1 VFAEDFAGVLVDD
14 GDGVGV
20 DEDGHGLTFVGCAD
34 AEVVHAA
41 GAVEA
46 DFAEAVDV
54 VIADSHRAGPGRRAA
69 QCPRRPT
76 PALDDHRQFRLDDPA
91 RRPPAPSE
99 AASSHDLSS
108 RSRVRWLLVRVG
120 MNGAECLLR
129 FHSSEDHDV
138 DRDHPEGGA
147 RGRKR

>member
-1 VFAEDFAGVLVDD
+1 MVWLLRTSPVSWWMTVTVSASMRMVTGEPAW
-14 GDGVGV
+14 
-20 DEDGHGLTFVGCAD
+20 GCAD

-41 GAVEA
+41 GAAEA
-46 DFAEAVDV
+46 DLAEAVDV
-54 VIADSHRAGPGRRAA
+54 IGADSHRAGPGRRAA

-129 FHSSEDHDV
+129 FHTSEDHDV
-138 DRDHPEGGA
+138 DA
-147 RGRKR
+147 CST